1 MPRSWTGL
9 FAFVAIGGIALS
21 SSIALVLYTPSCE
34 GARPGPIVA
43 EKPTV
48 KVEYD
53 ETEGIN
59 TSNRRD
65 EPTEFIMRD
74 KARGEIYCP
83 ISRTTLMIDSI
94 EYELGDSPI
103 ARSDDVDLTRFVASV
118 STSSGSMN
126 GVRVD
131 EFIPSSDGS
140 KFLLVLSDNDAGG
153 AVLPPFKK
161 QAWPGRRYP
170 FTPQGLCEYS
180 RDCKPTT
187 R

>member
-21 SSIALVLYTPSCE
+21 SSIALVVYTPSCK
-34 GARPGPIVA
+34 GAHPVPPVP

-53 ETEGIN
+53 ETEVIN
-59 TSNRRD
+59 TSHRKD
-65 EPTEFIMRD
+65 ELTEFIMRD

-94 EYELGDSPI
+94 EYQLGDSPI

-161 QAWPGRRYP
+161 QAWPGRRYL